1 MAQRAPFTQAE
12 KQLISQRKATGESLV
27 EISRAMHCS
36 YEAVRKWWRIA
47 RDERQ
52 VRARGRPKRG
62 PVSTYPTQVS
72 EKAIELK
79 QKHAHW
85 GPKRVK
91 LELKKVLPLREE
103 KLPSVARLS
112 VLFKQRC
119 PEAVQPRQRHLLPP
133 PNPKVFGVHQ
143 RWQMD
148 AKEGLRV
155 GSERVNVQEIRDIY
169 SGLMIISRTFVT
181 TTLTGTRHLT
191 RAEHQQALRQAF
203 CQWGLPLE
211 VQTDND
217 GEFVNPTDPTFPSPF
232 TLWLVGLGITHITSR
247 PHRPTDQPQV
257 ERNHR
262 TQGDFVWKDQSFAQ
276 VEQFQQAL
284 DEACHLYNTQYPSQA
299 AHCQGSPPLSV
310 FPTAIYTGR
319 PYHYDLECDLF
330 DLKRVDAFLTDR
342 VWTRKVASNSTVHL
356 GGFYYILGKDWTG
369 QTVSVRFLPASRSFR
384 FDSALGEEITT
395 RPAQGVEKDH
405 LIGTFPAHLP
415 LPVGFQFAL
424 PILGV

>member
-12 KQLISQRKATGESLV
+12 KQMISQKKANGESLV
-27 EISRAMHCS
+27 AISRAMHCS
-36 YEAVRKWWRIA
+36 YETVRKWWRIA
-47 RDERQ
+47 RDQRQ

-62 PVSTYPTQVS
+62 PLSTYPVQVS

-79 QKHAHW
+79 KAHAHW
-85 GPKRVK
+85 GPKRIQ
-91 LELKKVLPLREE
+91 LELQKVLSMREE
-103 KLPSVARLS
+103 ELPSAARLS
-112 VLFKQRC
+112 VLFKQGC

-133 PNPKVFGVHQ
+133 PNPKVFSVHQ

-148 AKEGLRV
+148 AKERLRV

-169 SGLMIISRTFVT
+169 SGLMVTSRAFVT
-181 TTLTGTRHLT
+181 TTLIGARHLT

-203 CQWGLPLE
+203 CQWGMPLE

-217 GEFVNPTDPTFPSPF
+217 AEFVNPTDPTFPSLF

-276 VEQFQQAL
+276 VEQLQQAL
-284 DEACHLYNTQYPSQA
+284 DAQCHLYNTQYPSQA
-299 AHCQGSPPLSV
+299 AHCHGSPPLSI
-310 FPTAIYTGR
+310 FPTAIFTGR
-319 PYHYDLECDLF
+319 PYHYDLEWELLDLQ
-330 DLKRVDAFLTDR
+330 RVDAFLAGL
-342 VWTRKVASNSTVHL
+342 VWTRKVATNGTVHL

-369 QTVSVRFLPASRSFR
+369 QMVSVHFLPASRSFR
-384 FDSALGEEITT
+384 FDSAQGDEITT
-395 RPAQGVEKDH
+395 RPAQGLEKDQ

-424 PILGV
+424 PYLGV

>member
-1 MAQRAPFTQAE
+1 MTQRAPLTQAE
-12 KQLISQRKATGESLV
+12 KQKISKMKATGESLV
-27 EISRAMHCS
+27 EIGRAMHCS
-36 YEAVRKWWRIA
+36 YETVRKWWRMA
-47 RDERQ
+47 RDQRQ
-52 VRARGRPKRG
+52 VGARGRPKRG
-62 PVSTYPTQVS
+62 PLSTYPEAVR

-79 QKHAHW
+79 QEHAHW
-85 GPKRVK
+85 GPKRIK
-91 LELKKVLPLREE
+91 LELKKVLCLREE
-103 KLPSVARLS
+103 ELPSAARLS

-148 AKEGLRV
+148 AKDGLRV

-169 SGLMIISRTFVT
+169 SGLMIISQAFVT
-181 TTLTGTRHLT
+181 TTLTGVRHLT

-203 CQWGLPLE
+203 CQWGLPRE

-217 GEFVNPTDPTFPSPF
+217 SEFVNCTDPTFPSPF

-276 VEQFQQAL
+276 VEQLQHAL
-284 DEACHLYNTQYPSQA
+284 DEECHLYNTQYPAQA
-299 AHCQGSPPLSV
+299 AHCRSSPPLTI
-310 FPTAIYTGR
+310 FPTAIFTGR
-319 PYHYDLECDLF
+319 PYHYDLEWDLF
-330 DLKRVDAFLTDR
+330 DLKRVDAFLTGL
-342 VWTRKVASNSTVHL
+342 VWTRKVATNGTVHL
-356 GGFYYILGKDWTG
+356 GGFYYILGKVWTG
-369 QTVSVRFLPASRSFR
+369 QTVSVHFLPASRSFR
-384 FDSALGEEITT
+384 FDSALGEEIMT
-395 RPAQGVEKDH
+395 RLAQGIEKEH
-405 LIGTFPAHLP
+405 FIGTFPAHLP

-424 PILGV
+424 PNLGV